1 MIATGLTAGRPD
13 KPGRNVLCLMQ
24 RRAIMVLSLYGTIR
38 AWRRDVAGEK
48 AARACG
54 DTPLGVG

>member
-1 MIATGLTAGRPD
+1 
-13 KPGRNVLCLMQ
+13 MQ